1 MVIQWFPGH
10 MTKALR
16 VIEKELKVVD
26 VIIYVLDSRAP
37 YSCQNPK
44 LNSIIGNKKI
54 VYVLNKCDLV
64 NKQELDKWV
73 QYFSSND
80 SVAVA
85 LNATAS
91 NSCKVI
97 VGLIKKLMKD
107 KIDSY
112 KAKNINKI
120 IRAMVVGVPNS
131 GKSTLVNNLC
141 GVARAVTGNRPG
153 VTKGKQWVTIDNG
166 IEVLDMPGTLW
177 PSFEDQNIAKN
188 LAYIGSIKDDVL
200 DINDLAFNLLRD
212 FKDLKRDVLCER
224 YNIEITDEQEI
235 IEIFDD
241 ICFARKCVLKGNE
254 PDYDRCARMIVDD
267 FRKGK
272 FGKIIL
278 DDYKR
283 YV

>member
-16 VIEKELKVVD
+16 SIEKELKVVD
-26 VIIYVLDSRAP
+26 VVIYALDSRAP

-44 LNSIIGNKKI
+44 LNKVIGDKKI
-54 VYVLNKCDLV
+54 IYVLNKSDLV
-64 NKQELDKWV
+64 DENQLKVWLK
-73 QYFSSND
+73 YFTTDN
-80 SVAVA
+80 SVAVS
-85 LNATAS
+85 LNSTVS
-91 NSCKVI
+91 NSGKVI
-97 VGLIKKLMKD
+97 VNLIKKIMQPKVD
-107 KIDSY
+107 AY
-112 KAKNINKI
+112 KAKNINKV

-141 GVARAVTGNRPG
+141 GKARAMTGNRPG
-153 VTKGKQWVTIDNG
+153 VTKGKQWLTIESG

-177 PSFEDQNIAKN
+177 PSFDDDNVAKN

-200 DINDLAFNLLRD
+200 DINDLAFNLIAD
-212 FKDLKRDVLCER
+212 FRQTQHKALCQR
-224 YNIEITDEQEI
+224 YSIEIQDQDETI
-235 IEIFDD
+235 DIFEK

-254 PDYDRCARMIVDD
+254 PDWDRCARLIIDD